1 MDTHNVYDD
10 VHKLME
16 LIDPRK
22 HMHVGVP
29 YDFYS
34 GYVLM
39 VANNVDTGTGT
50 VVNSGS
56 GYGSRSPATTPMT
69 HLYGQLPTALIRE
82 LQTTYS
88 RRFQHVHMI
97 KEGVFFSGPLL

>member
-1 MDTHNVYDD
+1 MPPTLTPIHNVHDD

-22 HMHVGVP
+22 HMHVGIP

-34 GYVLM
+34 GYILM
-39 VANNVDTGTGT
+39 VANNVYGID
-50 VVNSGS
+50 SGS
-56 GYGSRSPATTPMT
+56 AYGSRSPANIPMT
-69 HLYGQLPTALIRE
+69 HLYGQLPTSLIRE

-88 RRFQHVHMI
+88 RRFQQVHKI
-97 KEGVFFSGPLL
+97 ILSKS